1 MSRAGCLSSLNSQRI
16 VQYHT
21 KCNKLK
27 CKSETIKQFP
37 GSACNFKLHV
47 DELQHLCPFQLPSG
61 SLGNMRLHVAQ
72 EHKSCSPSCKISS
85 HLCPEKHIISAPK
98 EPAEMLRRLLQREH
112 KLCVWSHTSRG
123 ARVTWRTLSP
133 LVTHCMQ
140 GSAQGAHSMQ
150 GLLLGSYRTSTASQI
165 GLLFTSSFSNPSYIL
180 FSFFCCVSITG
191 KHVEF
196 CTPVQHFQNNDITHS
211 CSFAFLGDTDVLKLQ
226 SRRSLSDCKG
236 IRLIIVLPWRKEK

>member
-112 KLCVWSHTSRG
+112 KQFYVSDHIQVEELVLPEGLCLLWWLTACKGLHREQTQCRVYYLGHTEPAQHPRL
-123 ARVTWRTLSP
+123 VYCSP
-133 LVTHCMQ
+133 LLSVTHLT
-140 GSAQGAHSMQ
+140 SSSPFSVVFPS
-150 GLLLGSYRTSTASQI
+150 LGSTWSFV
-165 GLLFTSSFSNPSYIL
+165 LLFSIFRTMISHIPALLPFLVTQTCLSF
-180 FSFFCCVSITG
+180 
-191 KHVEF
+191 KVED
-196 CTPVQHFQNNDITHS
+196 P
-211 CSFAFLGDTDVLKLQ
+211 
-226 SRRSLSDCKG
+226 
-236 IRLIIVLPWRKEK
+236 